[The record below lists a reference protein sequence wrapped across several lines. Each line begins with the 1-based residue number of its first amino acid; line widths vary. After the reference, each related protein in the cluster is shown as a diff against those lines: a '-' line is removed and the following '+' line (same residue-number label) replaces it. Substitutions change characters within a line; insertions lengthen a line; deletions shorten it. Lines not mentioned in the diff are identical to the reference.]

1 MEVVEG
7 VVKDSVEGVVCAENE
22 SMRERRDGGDGENL

>member
-1 MEVVEG
+1 MGAVEDNVEG
-7 VVKDSVEGVVCAENE
+7 VGCAENE